1 MDSLPV
7 EVYWILAR
15 YLSTS
20 DLSSL
25 VRCSRLNRKRAQ
37 PLLYQTLQLNF
48 TSGIVDCS
56 TMLVLRT
63 LSTNLQLGGLVRS
76 IDILHRGNTYN
87 WSLGHSQ
94 LLSPVLSAIMLA
106 PERVTTFSCE
116 CPWVTGAQPFPNLR
130 SLIHKNIRSKAELEW
145 VQWHLSHCSQLGSV
159 ILSIPA
165 WNLIPG
171 TTFFENTLLTHLK
184 ELSLHGFCVSE
195 LVPART
201 WNLCNL
207 DLNLCPGAD
216 RLIQRLLETKKLSS
230 LKVLRFAGHLSRHSF
245 SELLSYL
252 GKMCELEELSLRLG
266 GLSHLAGKS
275 GAISSVHHTE
285 VMANSNEADEPVR
298 RLRSSLLKNVM
309 NHGKMLR
316 LLVLDIREVIDQP
329 QSCMRFD
336 LYGVQKL
343 IGSCP
348 KIEFIGMP
356 VNLQASGGQRYRRM
370 NYEVSENHPFVCLT

>member
-63 LSTNLQLGGLVRS
+63 LSTNLQLGG
-76 IDILHRGNTYN
+76 II
-87 WSLGHSQ
+87 
-94 LLSPVLSAIMLA
+94 A
-106 PERVTTFSCE
+106 
-116 CPWVTGAQPFPNLR
+116 
-130 SLIHKNIRSKAELEW
+130 
-145 VQWHLSHCSQLGSV
+145 
-159 ILSIPA
+159 A
-165 WNLIPG
+165 W
-171 TTFFENTLLTHLK
+171 
-184 ELSLHGFCVSE
+184 FCVSE

-201 WNLCNL
+201 WNLRNL

-245 SELLSYL
+245 LELLSYL
-252 GKMCELEELSLRLG
+252 GKTCELEELSLRLG

-298 RLRSSLLKNVM
+298 RLRSSLLENVM
-309 NHGKMLR
+309 NHGKVLR

-370 NYEVSENHPFVCLT
+370 NYEKNIHLSARQLKAFHLRGDYRPFSRTLNDAKHVSKPFRNRSDFEIFIGHYDKLRKVSFNLKGERKFLNVKEEEVKLYDLNL